1 MSLHVVGVPAITL
14 TVTGATDHSDEGDV
28 YNVMSGSSFS
38 ITCML
43 SCPTTTGVVMW
54 RQNDMI
60 ISTSTGTSTSEDFS
74 VEYMRNDNEEITSSV
89 LTRTVAEPSD
99 SAMYQCATMVQT
111 TQSND
116 TADIFVYGT

>member
-1 MSLHVVGVPAITL
+1 MVGVPTITL
-14 TVTGATDHSDEGDV
+14 TVTGAADHSAEDDV

-38 ITCML
+38 ITCTL
-43 SCPTTTGVVMW
+43 SCPTTTGIVTW
-54 RQNDMI
+54 QQNDMI
-60 ISTSTGTSTSEDFS
+60 ISTSTDTPTSE
-74 VEYMRNDNEEITSSV
+74 VHYMRNANGEITSSV
-89 LTRTVAEPSD
+89 LTKNMAEPSD